1 MLFEMPSKQNKKRI
15 KIKSSFLIT
24 QYSLWRKKA
33 EYGEGVNV
41 GGGHEAAQMCLGYH
55 RDITFCKLSK
65 SLMLFILLLF
75 IYFLSKF
82 CSSH

>member
-1 MLFEMPSKQNKKRI
+1 MSTRLSTVNMNGLMLFEMPSKQNKKRI

-41 GGGHEAAQMCLGYH
+41 GGDVKQH
-55 RDITFCKLSK
+55 RCVLDITETSRFVN
-65 SLMLFILLLF
+65 
-75 IYFLSKF
+75 YPRV
-82 CSSH
+82 